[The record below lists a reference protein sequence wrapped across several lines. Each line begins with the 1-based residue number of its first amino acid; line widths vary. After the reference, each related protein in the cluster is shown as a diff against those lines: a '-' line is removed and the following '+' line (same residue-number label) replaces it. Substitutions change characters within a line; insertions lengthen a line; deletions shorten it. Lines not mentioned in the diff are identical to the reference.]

1 MKCMRQAVVWTVF
14 ASSLCAAATGLS
26 GCYALRGSSGGGQT
40 DFSAPREIKVADI
53 ALPEGYRI
61 EPIATGL
68 TFPTGVTFDE
78 KGSVY
83 VIESGYSYGEVWTV
97 PRLLRIQPGSEPV
110 PIASGGRNGPW
121 TAVTYHQGAFYVAE
135 GGVLE
140 GGRILRITP
149 EGKTSALVS
158 GCPSWGD
165 HHTNGVIAGPDGW
178 LYFSQGTA
186 TNSGVVGEDNAK
198 FGWLKRK
205 PEFHDVPCR
214 DIVLTG
220 ENFESANPIAEGSSE
235 KVVTGG
241 YVPLGTP
248 TQNGQVIPGKV
259 PCSGAVMRI
268 KPAGGQPE
276 LVAWGFRN
284 PFGLAFSPD
293 GRLYAT
299 DNQYDVRGSRPVF
312 GAGDL
317 MWQINFGEWY
327 GFPDFH
333 GADPLYEGER
343 YKPLR
348 GDVPKRLFEI
358 YPGRPPRP
366 AAVLPVHSS
375 SDGFDFSRNPDF
387 GYMGQ
392 AFVAQLGDE
401 APDTGKTLAPVG
413 FKVVRVDVGTGVAE
427 DFAVNR
433 GKTNGPA
440 SWLKTGGL
448 ERPLAARFNPEGTAL
463 YVVDFGVMMHHGEGV
478 LPRTD
483 TGVLWRIARTK
494 EK

>member
-1 MKCMRQAVVWTVF
+1 MF
-14 ASSLCAAATGLS
+14 AAFALMVIIGLS
-26 GCYALRGSSGGGQT
+26 GCYAIRGSSGGGQT
-40 DFSAPREIKVADI
+40 EFSAPREIRTSDI

-61 EPIATGL
+61 EPLAAGL

-78 KGSVY
+78 KGAVY

-97 PRLLRIQPGSEPV
+97 PRLLRIEAGEKPKV
-110 PIASGGRNGPW
+110 IASGGKNGPW
-121 TAVTYHQGAFYVAE
+121 TAVTYHQGVFFVAE

-149 EGKTSALVS
+149 GGEISVLVS

-198 FGWLKRK
+198 FGWLKRR
-205 PEFHDVPCR
+205 PDFHDVPCR
-214 DIVLTG
+214 DVVLTG
-220 ENFESANPIAEGSSE
+220 ENFESTDPTKEGSAP
-235 KVVTGG
+235 KVVTGA
-241 YVPLGTP
+241 YVSFGTP
-248 TQNGQVIPGKV
+248 TEKGQVIPGKV

-268 KPAGGQPE
+268 HPSGGQPE

-284 PFGLAFSPD
+284 PFGLAFSSD
-293 GRLYAT
+293 GRLFAT
-299 DNQYDVRGSRPVF
+299 DNQYDIRGSRPVF
-312 GAGDL
+312 GTGDL
-317 MWQINFGEWY
+317 LWRVKAGEWY

-343 YKPLR
+343 YKPPGR
-348 GDVPKRLFEI
+348 DVPKRLFET

-366 AAVLPVHSS
+366 IAVLPVHSS
-375 SDGFDFSRNPDF
+375 SNGFDFSRSPAF
-387 GYMGQ
+387 GYKDQ

-401 APDTGKTLAPVG
+401 VPATGKVLSPVG
-413 FKVVRVDVGTGVAE
+413 FKVARVDVATGVSE

-440 SWLKTGGL
+440 SWLKSGGL
-448 ERPLAARFNPEGTAL
+448 ERPVAARFDPEGTSL
-463 YVVDFGVMMHHGEGV
+463 YVVDFGVMMHHGEGAV
-478 LPRTD
+478 PRTD
-483 TGVLWRIARTK
+483 TGVLWRITP
-494 EK
+494 EKR